1 MVFPMFLWSDA
12 QQSLQLEEFYI
23 QYQKHEM
30 GSQSKKKK
38 RRKMMQVLENSTENS
53 PFQQPWMFRHLNSSV
68 LHMQQFSDT
77 AS

>member
-1 MVFPMFLWSDA
+1 MVFVTFLWNDA

-38 RRKMMQVLENSTENS
+38 KKREMKQALKNSTD
-53 PFQQPWMFRHLNSSV
+53 RV
-68 LHMQQFSDT
+68 LGLLSD
-77 AS
+77 A